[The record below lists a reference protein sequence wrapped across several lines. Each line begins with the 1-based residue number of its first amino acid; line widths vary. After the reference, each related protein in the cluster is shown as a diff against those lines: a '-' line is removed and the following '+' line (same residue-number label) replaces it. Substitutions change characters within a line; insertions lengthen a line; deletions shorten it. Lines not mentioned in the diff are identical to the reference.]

1 MEVRIPRFE
10 LFDEF
15 RAEAW
20 LSISQL
26 KMELNKAR
34 IKIIELDPD
43 LSKKVKKKKK
53 AKLLAKIKDEKE
65 FFDSMQRKWN
75 FEGDWNL

>member
-15 RAEAW
+15 RVETW
-20 LSISQL
+20 LNISQL

-34 IKIIELDPD
+34 VQIIELDPE
-43 LSKKVKKKKK
+43 LSKKAKKKKK
-53 AKLLAKIKDEKE
+53 AKLLAKIKNEKE
-65 FFDSMQRKWN
+65 FCNTMQKRYN
-75 FEGDWNL
+75 FEEDYNL